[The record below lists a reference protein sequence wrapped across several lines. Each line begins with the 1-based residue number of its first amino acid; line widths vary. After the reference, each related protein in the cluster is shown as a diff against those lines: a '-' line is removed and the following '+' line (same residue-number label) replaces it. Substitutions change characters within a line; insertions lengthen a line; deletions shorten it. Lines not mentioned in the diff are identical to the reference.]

1 MATWVIGDIHGC
13 SDELAQLLG
22 QISLEPGDSLLS
34 VGDLFHR
41 GPDPAGVMDLMQE
54 AGVRFILGNHEM
66 RLLDRF
72 GLAPQRTDGS
82 DRPELREEFDGLE
95 EADMAG
101 DGLRPC
107 LVPADRRAEVL
118 RFLQTHSGFYLE
130 QEALPDAGP
139 THDGRPWCVV
149 HAGLY
154 PGRHPSDHNREEIT
168 SLRRLEGRG
177 KPYWYESYA
186 GPNLVIFGH
195 TPSSVPR
202 IRREKGQMVAL
213 GVDTGCVYGGQL
225 TAYCPERDEFQH
237 VPAKTRYADP

>member
-101 DGLRPC
+101 DGLR
-107 LVPADRRAEVL
+107 RR
-118 RFLQTHSGFYLE
+118 T
-130 QEALPDAGP
+130 
-139 THDGRPWCVV
+139 
-149 HAGLY
+149 
-154 PGRHPSDHNREEIT
+154 
-168 SLRRLEGRG
+168 
-177 KPYWYESYA
+177 KES
-186 GPNLVIFGH
+186 
-195 TPSSVPR
+195 
-202 IRREKGQMVAL
+202 
-213 GVDTGCVYGGQL
+213 
-225 TAYCPERDEFQH
+225 
-237 VPAKTRYADP
+237 